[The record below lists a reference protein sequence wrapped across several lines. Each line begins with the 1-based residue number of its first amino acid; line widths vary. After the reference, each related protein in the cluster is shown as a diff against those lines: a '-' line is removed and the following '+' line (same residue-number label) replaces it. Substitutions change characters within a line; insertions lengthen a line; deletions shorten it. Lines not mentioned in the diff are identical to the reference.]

1 VNPSVRYDDLN
12 DMPAARRVH
21 PAWIVLAALTLSML
35 ASSGLRAV
43 FGVYIKP
50 MEAEF
55 GWSRGALSG
64 AAAVSLLLL
73 GAAGPFVGR
82 LADRWGPRRVIVVS
96 LVLLATGTV
105 GSSFVQRLWHVYV
118 TAGLFMAIGAGGVA
132 LTTGSA
138 VIARWFEG
146 RRGLAIGIAA
156 GGMSAGQLILIPL
169 ATGLT
174 AYYGWRSSYLWLG
187 VGLLVLVTPLAA
199 WLIRNNPEDRGLRPY
214 GATGPA
220 QTGAQAAAA
229 QAAGRVSVTEAAQTT
244 PFWLLMATF
253 FVCGYTS
260 NGMVLTHFMPH
271 ALEHNFTAFQAST
284 ALGVMGAMN
293 VAGTMASGWICDR
306 LGRRLPLA
314 TYYFLRGV
322 SLIFLLYVWNVP
334 SLHFWAALFGLN
346 YISTVPPTTTL
357 TANIYGRFSVGE
369 LSGWIFFAHQVGS
382 ALGAALA
389 GWIYE
394 WTGSYSPAFVSAALL
409 GFIAAALALM
419 IREEPIRARPLQ
431 PAVATS

>member
-1 VNPSVRYDDLN
+1 MR
-12 DMPAARRVH
+12 AGRRIH
-21 PAWIVLAALTLSML
+21 PAWIVLGALTLAML
-35 ASSGLRAV
+35 AASGLRAS

-55 GWSRGALSG
+55 GWTRGALSG
-64 AAAVSLLLL
+64 AAAISLLLL

-82 LADRWGPRRVIVVS
+82 LADRWGPRRVIAIS
-96 LVLLATGTV
+96 LLLLAAGTI
-105 GSSFVQRLWHVYV
+105 GSSFVQRLWHLYV
-118 TAGLFMAIGAGGVA
+118 TIGLLMAVGAGGVA

-138 VIARWFEG
+138 VIVRWFDA
-146 RRGLAIGIAA
+146 RRGLAMGIAA
-156 GGMSAGQLILIPL
+156 GGMSAGQLVLIPL
-169 ATGLT
+169 ATAIT
-174 AYYGWRSSYLWLG
+174 AYDNWRASYFWLG
-187 VGLLVLVTPLAA
+187 VGLLGLVVPIAL

-214 GATGPA
+214 GATGPT
-220 QTGAQAAAA
+220 QTAAQAAAA
-229 QAAGRVSVTEAAQTT
+229 QIAGRVSVVEAAQTT

-271 ALEHNFTAFQAST
+271 ALEHNFTAFQASA

-293 VAGTMASGWICDR
+293 VLGTTASGWICDR
-306 LGRRLPLA
+306 LGRRVPLA
-314 TYYFLRGV
+314 IYYFVRGV

-369 LSGWIFFAHQVGS
+369 LSGWIFFSHQVGS

-389 GWIYE
+389 GWVYE
-394 WTGSYSPAFVSAALL
+394 WTGSYSPAFLSAALM
-409 GFIAAALALM
+409 GFVAAGLALM
-419 IREEPIRARPLQ
+419 IREEPIRTRPLQ
-431 PAVATS
+431 PAAAVAG

>member
-1 VNPSVRYDDLN
+1 MTP
-12 DMPAARRVH
+12 PARRLH
-21 PAWIVLAALTLSML
+21 PAWIVLAALTLAML
-35 ASSGLRAV
+35 AASGLRAV

-55 GWSRGALSG
+55 GWTRGALSG

-73 GAAGPFVGR
+73 GAVGPFVGR
-82 LADRWGPRRVIVVS
+82 LADRWGPRRVIVLS
-96 LVLLATGTV
+96 LVLLAAGTI
-105 GSSFVQRLWHVYV
+105 GSSFVQRLWHIYV

-169 ATGLT
+169 ATAIT

-187 VGLLVLVTPLAA
+187 TGLLLVVPLAA

-220 QTGAQAAAA
+220 QTAAQARAA
-229 QAAGRVSVTEAAQTT
+229 QAAGRVSVVEAAQTL

-271 ALEHNFTAFQAST
+271 ALEHNFTAFQASA

-293 VAGTMASGWICDR
+293 VVGTMASGWICDR
-306 LGRRLPLA
+306 LGRRVPLA
-314 TYYFLRGV
+314 VYYFLRGV
-322 SLIFLLYVWNVP
+322 SLIFLLYVWDVP

-357 TANIYGRFSVGE
+357 TANIYGRYSVGE
-369 LSGWIFFAHQVGS
+369 LSGWIFFSHQVGS

-389 GWIYE
+389 GWVYE
-394 WTGSYSPAFVSAALL
+394 WTGSYSPAFVSAALM
-409 GFIAAALALM
+409 GFLAAGLALM
-419 IREEPIRARPLQ
+419 IREEPISARPLRAA
-431 PAVATS
+431 PATT